1 LLKTRARSEASSGA
15 VRFREKFMGTQWMT
29 SHKYLHPKF
38 FHAIGR
44 RVTIVRAERFV
55 RTNTAMGCC
64 FSLCESTPD
73 VPENIIPDP
82 VVRLPAAV
90 AEPDERSRLGA
101 RVSEMSHPLSRFKAI
116 GRLNV
121 RTTGS
126 RADRRCDVS

>member
-15 VRFREKFMGTQWMT
+15 VRFREKFMGTHRIIT
-29 SHKYLHPKF
+29 SDKYLHPKF

-82 VVRLPAAV
+82 VVRLH
-90 AEPDERSRLGA
+90 RR
-101 RVSEMSHPLSRFKAI
+101 RR
-116 GRLNV
+116 
-121 RTTGS
+121 RTRRPFPTS
-126 RADRRCDVS
+126 RARLRNVPPFVTIQGDRTPERPDDRIAR